1 MNGIAMTILE
11 QLTQRRHQVSITY
24 TGKDRNG
31 FRRCFNTELGE
42 TQLLPVSAIPSAGK
56 RTVTSAL
63 CVMGMSDDLSFARYH
78 HVLSRPVWQPLED
91 HPYPA
96 PARLFKKGLTQLL
109 NISYC

>member
-1 MNGIAMTILE
+1 MTS
-11 QLTQRRHQVSITY
+11 T
-24 TGKDRNG
+24 
-31 FRRCFNTELGE
+31 
-42 TQLLPVSAIPSAGK
+42 
-56 RTVTSAL
+56 L

-78 HVLSRPVWQPLED
+78 HVLSGAVWQPLED

>member
-1 MNGIAMTILE
+1 M
-11 QLTQRRHQVSITY
+11 RRP
-24 TGKDRNG
+24 GCPPRKRRPKPGDD

-42 TQLLPVSAIPSAGK
+42 TQLLPVSAIRSAGK

-78 HVLSRPVWQPLED
+78 HVLSGAVWQPLED

-109 NISYC
+109 NIFYC

>member
-42 TQLLPVSAIPSAGK
+42 TQLLPVIAIPSAGK

-63 CVMGMSDDLSFARYH
+63 CVMGSD
-78 HVLSRPVWQPLED
+78 
-91 HPYPA
+91 
-96 PARLFKKGLTQLL
+96 G
-109 NISYC
+109 